1 MINRCLWNVRKADRT
16 RRMGFIAMG
25 CFLLMAGCIA
35 CASHT
40 YGKYLQ
46 SESKTFDGVNVAVM
60 RTQVTTLSSLN
71 IPLNNTTKTTAT
83 TNPFSV
89 KRIDK
94 ENDAIGVS
102 FSYSI
107 FLKVPENFPDYISVN
122 LLEVNGDTIEGQ
134 FNKADNTIT
143 FGQDYSFTLSDTVK
157 LKQFK
162 LEFTIADLF
171 ALEKGEVEVG
181 QIKLENIQIVVHS
194 EQIQSD
200 RITEGA

>member
-60 RTQVTTLSSLN
+60 RTTVSTKSINASVNNLNSPSGRTVNFQVKKQVTT
-71 IPLNNTTKTTAT
+71 
-83 TNPFSV
+83 
-89 KRIDK
+89 DK
-94 ENDAIGVS
+94 KSEVS

-107 FLKVPENFPDYISVN
+107 FLNVPNDFPDYLSVD
-122 LLEVNGDTIEGQ
+122 LYD
-134 FNKADNTIT
+134 DNTTTKVAEGKIDIVDQQKIIT
-143 FGQDYSFTLSDTVK
+143 FDKTFYFLPSDKTVAK
-157 LKQFK
+157 NYK
-162 LEFTIADLF
+162 LEFTVTDL
-171 ALEKGEVEVG
+171 AAVPIGG
-181 QIKLENIQIVVHS
+181 RTINDIIIYVHF

-200 RITEGA
+200 QIPEGA